1 MMRRHGI
8 RHRLNLIIVGAI
20 AIGLLATFAMF
31 SVRDV
36 QQRRGALLTEL
47 HSMADVIAFNA
58 AAVIEFED
66 RTGAE
71 RLFGALGQHQDIV
84 YAEMRSLNNDFS
96 HVYSRGGRVPPE
108 RVLAVGSPSLTGDRK
123 YEDFGC
129 VAVAVPIRNV
139 DGTSGVIVLVGAL
152 DRMWQSFAVSLMMFV
167 GGAFIA
173 FLLAL
178 GFARRMQAPLL
189 AAIADLSNTADRVA
203 NSRDYSQRAK
213 KLSDD
218 EIGDLADAFNAMLG
232 EVAQRDEALRQQRDS
247 LEVTV
252 AARTQAL
259 SLAKEAAETAN
270 RAKST
275 FLANMSHE
283 LRTPMNAIIGMTY
296 MLGRGNIDASQRDK
310 LDKVS
315 NAANH
320 LLNLL
325 NDILD
330 LSKIDA
336 EKMTLEKTPFSIGKL
351 VANLDSLLVAKV
363 GTAGM
368 RLSYEVAPQLAK
380 RELLGD
386 PLRLQQVL
394 LNLVGNA
401 IKFTEKG
408 KVTLAISER
417 AGTAD
422 ALTLDFAVRD
432 QGIGIAPEAQARIF
446 NPFEQADGSTTRKF
460 GGTGLGLPISSR
472 LIRLMGGEIH
482 LNSTLGVGSTFSFTI
497 TLPLARPLATLA
509 PVNTEISG
517 AEAERRLR
525 SDFAGSRIL
534 VAEDDWVNQEVAIEL
549 LREVLGF
556 TVDIAGDGSQ
566 AIERLQKG
574 RYDLVLM
581 DMQMPVMD
589 GLEATRCIRAMPE
602 YAELPIVAMT
612 ANAFAED
619 QALCLDAGMDDFLP
633 KPVNADKL
641 YVMVLKWL
649 SRHHQESVLTA

>member
-1 MMRRHGI
+1 MKPRHGI
-8 RHRLNLIIVGAI
+8 RHRFNLIIIGAI
-20 AIGLLATFAMF
+20 AIGLLASFAMF

-36 QQRRGALLTEL
+36 LQRREALLAEL
-47 HSMADVIAFNA
+47 HSMAEVIAFNA

-71 RLFGALGQHQDIV
+71 RLFGALAQHPDVI
-84 YAEMRSLNNDFS
+84 YAGMHGLGNGFV
-96 HVYSRGGRVPPE
+96 HTFSRGGRIPPE
-108 RVLAVGSPSLTGDRK
+108 RVLAVGSAPVTGDRK
-123 YEDFGC
+123 YEDLGC
-129 VAVAVPIRNV
+129 VAVAVPIRNI
-139 DGTSGVIVLVGAL
+139 DGTNGVIVLVAGL
-152 DRMWQSFAVSLMMFV
+152 ERMWQGFAVSLMIFV
-167 GGAFIA
+167 GGAFFA
-173 FLLAL
+173 FLLAF

-189 AAIADLSNTADRVA
+189 AAIADLSDTADRVA

-213 KLSDD
+213 RHADD

-232 EVAQRDEALRQQRDS
+232 EVAERDEALRQQRDS
-247 LEVTV
+247 LEETV
-252 AARTQAL
+252 AVRTHAL
-259 SLAKEAAETAN
+259 SIAKEAAEAAN

-296 MLGRGNIDASQRDK
+296 MLGRSKVDASQRDK

-336 EKMTLEKTPFSIGKL
+336 EKMTLEQVPFSIGKL

-363 GTAGM
+363 GKAGM
-368 RLSYEVAPQLAK
+368 RLHYEVDPQLA
-380 RELLGD
+380 RCDLIGD

-394 LNLVGNA
+394 LNLLGNA

-408 KVTLAISER
+408 KVTLAISQR
-417 AGTAD
+417 AATTD

-432 QGIGIAPEAQARIF
+432 QGIGIAPEALARIF
-446 NPFEQADGSTTRKF
+446 NPFEQADGSTTRRF

-472 LIRLMGGEIH
+472 LIRLMGGEIRV
-482 LNSTLGVGSTFSFTI
+482 NSTVGVGSTFSFTL
-497 TLPLARPLATLA
+497 TVPLAKPLTAVA
-509 PVNTEISG
+509 VAAGSEISG
-517 AEAERRLR
+517 VEAERRLR
-525 SDFAGSRIL
+525 ADFAGSRIL

-556 TVDIAGDGSQ
+556 TVDIAPDGSV
-566 AIERLQKG
+566 ALDMLQ
-574 RYDLVLM
+574 RQPYDLVLM
-581 DMQMPVMD
+581 DMQMPIMD
-589 GLEATRCIRAMPE
+589 GVEATRCIRAMSE
-602 YAELPIVAMT
+602 YEWLPIIAMT

-619 QALCLDAGMDDFLP
+619 QALCLDAGMDDFLA

-649 SRHHQESVLTA
+649 SRKNR

>member
-1 MMRRHGI
+1 
-8 RHRLNLIIVGAI
+8 
-20 AIGLLATFAMF
+20 
-31 SVRDV
+31 
-36 QQRRGALLTEL
+36 
-47 HSMADVIAFNA
+47 MAEVIAFNA

-66 RTGAE
+66 RSGAE
-71 RLFGALGQHQDIV
+71 RLFGALAQHPDIIH
-84 YAEMRSLNNDFS
+84 AEMRGLSNGFS
-96 HVYSRGGRVPPE
+96 HTFSKGGRQPPE
-108 RVLAVGSPSLTGDRK
+108 QVLSVGKPQLTSSREYRDL
-123 YEDFGC
+123 GC
-129 VAVAVPIRNV
+129 VAVAVPVRNI
-139 DGTSGVIVLVGAL
+139 DGTNGVIVLVAAL
-152 DRMWQSFAVSLMMFV
+152 DRMWQGFAVSLVIFV

-173 FLLAL
+173 FLMAF

-189 AAIADLSNTADRVA
+189 AAIADLSDTADRVA
-203 NSRDYSQRAK
+203 HSRDYTQRAK

-247 LEVTV
+247 LETTVT
-252 AARTQAL
+252 ARTQAL

-296 MLGRGNIDASQRDK
+296 MLGRSNVDASQRDK

-336 EKMTLEKTPFSIGKL
+336 EKMTLEQAPFSIGKL

-363 GTAGM
+363 GAAGM

-394 LNLVGNA
+394 LNLMGNA

-417 AGTAD
+417 ASSAD
-422 ALTLDFAVRD
+422 ALTIDFAVRD

-482 LNSTLGVGSTFSFTI
+482 LNSTLGVGSTFSFTL
-497 TLPLARPLATLA
+497 TLPLARPQETTA
-509 PVNTEISG
+509 PVSTEISG

-556 TVDIAGDGSQ
+556 TVDIAEDGSQ
-566 AIERLQKG
+566 AIERLQKA

-602 YAELPIVAMT
+602 HAHLPIVAMT

-619 QALCLDAGMDDFLP
+619 QALCMEAGMDDFLP
-633 KPVNADKL
+633 KPVNADRL
-641 YVMVLKWL
+641 YMMVLKWL
-649 SRHHQESVLTA
+649 SRHHQAIL

>member
-1 MMRRHGI
+1 MTHRRGI
-8 RHRLNLIIVGAI
+8 RRRLNRIIAGAI

-36 QQRRGALLTEL
+36 QQRRGSLLTEL
-47 HSMADVIAFNA
+47 HSMAEVIAFNA
-58 AAVIEFED
+58 AAVIEFQD
-66 RTGAE
+66 SPGAA
-71 RLFGALGQHQDIV
+71 RLFGALVQHPDIL
-84 YAEMRSLNNDFS
+84 YAEMRGLDNDFAHAFS
-96 HVYSRGGRVPPE
+96 KGSFQPPDA
-108 RVLAVGSPSLTGDRK
+108 VVALAQNMTSEARDYLDPG
-123 YEDFGC
+123 Y
-129 VAVAVPIRNV
+129 VAVAVPIRNI
-139 DGTSGVIVLVGAL
+139 DGTNGVIVLVASL
-152 DRMWQSFAVSLMMFV
+152 ERMWRSFAVSLLIFV

-178 GFARRMQAPLL
+178 AFARRMQAPLL
-189 AAIADLSNTADRVA
+189 AAIADLSDTADRVA
-203 NSRDYSQRAK
+203 NSRDYTQRAK
-213 KLSDD
+213 KTSDD
-218 EIGDLADAFNAMLG
+218 EIGDLADAFNTMLS
-232 EVAQRDEALRQQRDS
+232 EVAQRDEALRLQRDS
-247 LEVTV
+247 LEETV
-252 AARTQAL
+252 AVRTQAL
-259 SLAKEAAETAN
+259 SVAKDAAEAAN

-296 MLGRGNIDASQRDK
+296 MLGRGNIDAVQREK
-310 LDKVS
+310 LDKVTD
-315 NAANH
+315 AANH

-336 EKMTLEKTPFSIGKL
+336 DKMTLEQAPFSIGKL
-351 VANLDSLLVAKV
+351 VASLDTLLVGKIGAS
-363 GTAGM
+363 GM
-368 RLSYEVAPQLAK
+368 RLGYEIEPQLAR
-380 RELLGD
+380 RELVGD

-401 IKFTEKG
+401 IKFTDKG
-408 KVTLAISER
+408 KVTLAVSQQ
-417 AGTAD
+417 AASAD

-446 NPFEQADGSTTRKF
+446 NPFEQADGSTTRKY

-482 LNSTLGVGSTFSFTI
+482 VNSTPGVGSTFSFTL
-497 TLPLARPLATLA
+497 TLPIARPQAMTR
-509 PVNTEISG
+509 PVGAGISG

-556 TVDIAGDGSQ
+556 AVDIAVDGNETL
-566 AIERLQKG
+566 ERLQRE

-581 DMQMPVMD
+581 DMQMPNMD
-589 GLEATRCIRAMPE
+589 GLEATRCIRTMPE
-602 YAELPIVAMT
+602 FARLPIIAMT

-619 QALCLDAGMDDFLP
+619 QAQCLDAGMDDFLT

-641 YVMVLKWL
+641 YVTVLKWL
-649 SRHHQESVLTA
+649 SQKNRA

>member
-8 RHRLNLIIVGAI
+8 RHRLNLIIIGAV

-71 RLFGALGQHQDIV
+71 RLFGALAKHPDIIH
-84 YAEMRSLNNDFS
+84 AEMRSFSSNFS
-96 HVYSRGGRVPPE
+96 HVFSRGGGVPPE
-108 RVLAVGSPSLTGDRK
+108 RVLALGSPLMTGERK

-139 DGTSGVIVLVGAL
+139 DGTSGVILLVGAL
-152 DRMWQSFAVSLMMFV
+152 DRMWQSFAVSLIMFI

-173 FLLAL
+173 FLLAF

-189 AAIADLSNTADRVA
+189 AAIADLSDTADRVA

-336 EKMTLEKTPFSIGKL
+336 EKMTLEQSPFSIGKL

-363 GTAGM
+363 GAAGM
-368 RLSYEVAPQLAK
+368 RLSYEITPQLAR

-417 AGTAD
+417 AGTAE

-497 TLPLARPLATLA
+497 TLPLARPQATLA

-534 VAEDDWVNQEVAIEL
+534 VAEDDWVNQQVAIEL

-602 YAELPIVAMT
+602 YADLPIVAMT

-649 SRHHQESVLTA
+649 SRHHQASVLTA